1 MLTSYLFSMNYY
13 HQFYFQQCQKE
24 SGSKLSL
31 KDLIV
36 RPIQRIPRYELLIQV
51 HIGVLSH
58 INKGQILI
66 QVHIVVLRDR
76 ENIIH
81 C

>member
-1 MLTSYLFSMNYY
+1 MLYFDSNVHLLRQLQYVPVSLDKYKCHNLTF
-13 HQFYFQQCQKE
+13 FQQCQKE

-51 HIGVLSH
+51 GCSF
-58 INKGQILI
+58 
-66 QVHIVVLRDR
+66 
-76 ENIIH
+76 E
-81 C
+81 